1 LDQRPG
7 SRPLVQ
13 GLYWRRRIAAV
24 ERFNSKDETHAMKAL
39 ARILCCCLLGIAGC
53 ALSSDVVVLEQRLES
68 LEAQNYD
75 LRQRLKESLSELSK
89 TRGSTEKNLR
99 SKYAGVNV
107 EMDNLRQELQRV
119 NGRLEEIDYLLNRK
133 LAQYEADGSKHQ
145 ERLEEL
151 SLSVAK
157 SEKQIA
163 ALEQYLNI
171 EGKPAA
177 APAASAAAPSAAAA
191 SAAPTDK
198 DLYSEGRQAFD
209 NGKMD
214 KSRQLFLSLI
224 KTFPKS
230 AYADNA
236 QFWIAESYYR
246 EKWYERAILEYQ
258 TVIEKYPKGNK
269 VPAAKH
275 KQGMAFLQIGDK
287 ANARIIFNDLV
298 KKHPKSSEA
307 KIAAQKLKEF

>member
-1 LDQRPG
+1 LTNGRQ
-7 SRPLVQ
+7 SRPLVKD
-13 GLYWRRRIAAV
+13 LSWCRRVLAADY
-24 ERFNSKDETHAMKAL
+24 FTSNDDTHAMKAL
-39 ARILCCCLLGIAGC
+39 TLILCCALLGLSGC
-53 ALSSDVVVLEQRLES
+53 ALSSDVVILEQRLES

-75 LRQRLKESLSELSK
+75 LRQRLRESFDELGSA
-89 TRGSTEKNLR
+89 RGQAEKNLR

-107 EMDNLRQELQRV
+107 DIENLRKELQIV

-133 LAQYEADGSKHQ
+133 LAQFEADGSKRQ

-157 SEKQIA
+157 SEKQISE
-163 ALEQYLNI
+163 LEQYLNI
-171 EGKPAA
+171 EGKPTPKTAVA
-177 APAASAAAPSAAAA
+177 APVSNRKDST
-191 SAAPTDK
+191 APTAK
-198 DLYSEGRQAFD
+198 DIYTNGRQAFD
-209 NGKMD
+209 SGKMD
-214 KSRQLFLSLI
+214 ESRQLFLSLI
-224 KTFPKS
+224 KNFPKS
-230 AYADNA
+230 DYADNA

-275 KQGMAFLQIGDK
+275 KQGMAFLKIGDK
-287 ANARIIFNDLV
+287 ANARIILNDLV

>member
-1 LDQRPG
+1 
-7 SRPLVQ
+7 
-13 GLYWRRRIAAV
+13 
-24 ERFNSKDETHAMKAL
+24 MKTLAL
-39 ARILCCCLLGIAGC
+39 IICCSLLGVSGC
-53 ALSSDVVVLEQRLES
+53 ALSGDVVVLEQRLES

-75 LRQRLKESLSELSK
+75 LRQRFKSSLNDLDK
-89 TRGSTEKNLR
+89 TRGNTEKNLR

-107 EMDNLRQELQRV
+107 SIDNLRQELQQV
-119 NGRLEEIDYLLNRK
+119 NGRIEEIDYLLNRK
-133 LAQYEADGSKHQ
+133 LAQYDEEGQKRQ

-163 ALEQYLNI
+163 QLEQYLNI
-171 EGKPAA
+171 ERK
-177 APAASAAAPSAAAA
+177 SAQPSAVVAPVQGTT
-191 SAAPTDK
+191 SPAAPTAK
-198 DLYSEGRQAFD
+198 QLYNDGRHAFD

-214 KSRQLFLSLI
+214 KSRQIFLSLI
-224 KTFPKS
+224 KGHQKS
-230 AYADNA
+230 EYADNA

-287 ANARIIFNDLV
+287 ANARIILNDLV
-298 KKHPKSSEA
+298 KKHPNSSEA

>member
-1 LDQRPG
+1 
-7 SRPLVQ
+7 
-13 GLYWRRRIAAV
+13 
-24 ERFNSKDETHAMKAL
+24 MKAL
-39 ARILCCCLLGIAGC
+39 TLILCCTLLGITGC
-53 ALSSDVVVLEQRLES
+53 ALSRDVVILEQRLES

-75 LRQRLKESLSELSK
+75 LRQRLKESLDEVSI
-89 TRGSTEKNLR
+89 TRGKTEKNLR

-107 EMDNLRQELQRV
+107 DIENLRKELQKV
-119 NGRLEEIDYLLNRK
+119 NGRLEEIDYFLNRK
-133 LAQYEADGSKHQ
+133 MVQFEADGSKRQ

-157 SEKQIA
+157 SEKQIS

-171 EGKPAA
+171 EGKPTPTPGVS
-177 APAASAAAPSAAAA
+177 APGPVGKGST
-191 SAAPTDK
+191 APTAK
-198 DLYSEGRQAFD
+198 DIYSDGRQAFD

-214 KSRQLFLSLI
+214 ESRQLFLSLI
-224 KTFPKS
+224 KNFPKS
-230 AYADNA
+230 DYADNA

-275 KQGMAFLQIGDK
+275 KQGMAFLKIGDK
-287 ANARIIFNDLV
+287 ANARIILNDLV

>member
-1 LDQRPG
+1 
-7 SRPLVQ
+7 
-13 GLYWRRRIAAV
+13 
-24 ERFNSKDETHAMKAL
+24 M
-39 ARILCCCLLGIAGC
+39 
-53 ALSSDVVVLEQRLES
+53 SSDVVILERRLES

-75 LRQRLKESLSELSK
+75 LRQRLKESVNELGK
-89 TRGSTEKNLR
+89 TRGQEEKNLR

-107 EMDNLRQELQRV
+107 DVENLRKELQTV

-133 LAQYEADGSKHQ
+133 LAQFETDGDKRQ

-157 SEKQIA
+157 SEKQISE
-163 ALEQYLNI
+163 LEKYLNI
-171 EGKPAA
+171 EGRPTPTPAVSAPVSGKTGSSTA
-177 APAASAAAPSAAAA
+177 ANP
-191 SAAPTDK
+191 K
-198 DLYSEGRQAFD
+198 DIYSKGRQAFD

-214 KSRQLFLSLI
+214 ESRQLFLSLV
-224 KTFPKS
+224 KKFPKS
-230 AYADNA
+230 EYADNA
-236 QFWIAESYYR
+236 QFWIAESYFR

-275 KQGMAFLQIGDK
+275 KQGMAFLKIGDK
-287 ANARIIFNDLV
+287 ANARIILNDLV
-298 KKHPKSSEA
+298 KKHPNSSEA

>member
-1 LDQRPG
+1 
-7 SRPLVQ
+7 
-13 GLYWRRRIAAV
+13 
-24 ERFNSKDETHAMKAL
+24 M
-39 ARILCCCLLGIAGC
+39 
-53 ALSSDVVVLEQRLES
+53 SSDVVVLEQRLES

-75 LRQRLKESLSELSK
+75 LRQRLKENLDELGR
-89 TRGSTEKNLR
+89 TRGKEEKNLR

-107 EMDNLRQELQRV
+107 DIENLRSELQQV
-119 NGRLEEIDYLLNRK
+119 NGRLEEIDYMLNRK
-133 LAQYEADGSKHQ
+133 LAQYEADGNKRQ

-157 SEKQIA
+157 SEKQISELA
-163 ALEQYLNI
+163 RYLNI
-171 EGKPAA
+171 EGKPTPTRTAA
-177 APAASAAAPSAAAA
+177 APVPGDKGTT
-191 SAAPTDK
+191 APTAK
-198 DLYSEGRQAFD
+198 DIYSNGRQAFD

-214 KSRQLFLSLI
+214 EARQLFLSLI
-224 KTFPKS
+224 KNFPKS
-230 AYADNA
+230 DYADNA

>member
-1 LDQRPG
+1 
-7 SRPLVQ
+7 
-13 GLYWRRRIAAV
+13 
-24 ERFNSKDETHAMKAL
+24 MKAL
-39 ARILCCCLLGIAGC
+39 TLILCCALMWLSGC
-53 ALSSDVVVLEQRLES
+53 ALSSDVVILEQRLES

-75 LRQRLKESLSELSK
+75 LRQRLKESLDEL
-89 TRGSTEKNLR
+89 GSASGQSEKNLR

-107 EMDNLRQELQRV
+107 DIENLRKELQIV

-133 LAQYEADGSKHQ
+133 LAQFETDGSKRQ

-157 SEKQIA
+157 SEKLISE
-163 ALEQYLNI
+163 LKQYLNI
-171 EGKPAA
+171 EGKPT
-177 APAASAAAPSAAAA
+177 PKPVASAPVSGRE
-191 SAAPTDK
+191 SSKAPTAK
-198 DLYSEGRQAFD
+198 DIYSNGRQAFD

-214 KSRQLFLSLI
+214 ESRQLFLSLI
-224 KTFPKS
+224 KNFPKS
-230 AYADNA
+230 DYADNA
-236 QFWIAESYYR
+236 QFWIAESYYS

-275 KQGMAFLQIGDK
+275 KQGMAFLKIGDK
-287 ANARIIFNDLV
+287 ANARIILNDLV

>member
-1 LDQRPG
+1 
-7 SRPLVQ
+7 
-13 GLYWRRRIAAV
+13 
-24 ERFNSKDETHAMKAL
+24 MKTLAL
-39 ARILCCCLLGIAGC
+39 IICCSLLGICGC
-53 ALSSDVVVLEQRLES
+53 ALSRDVVMLEQRLES

-75 LRQRLKESLSELSK
+75 LRQRLKESMNDLSK

-107 EMDNLRQELQRV
+107 SIDNLRKELQLV
-119 NGRLEEIDYLLNRK
+119 NGRIEEIDYLLNRK
-133 LAQYEADGSKHQ
+133 LAQYDEDGHKRQ

-151 SLSVAK
+151 SLSVAR
-157 SEKQIA
+157 SEKQISQ
-163 ALEQYLNI
+163 LEQYLNI
-171 EGKPAA
+171 EGKPA
-177 APAASAAAPSAAAA
+177 PPSAIVAPVPGTT
-191 SAAPTDK
+191 SPEAPTAK
-198 DLYSEGRQAFD
+198 QLYNDGRQAFD

-224 KTFPKS
+224 KDHPKS
-230 AYADNA
+230 DYADNA

-287 ANARIIFNDLV
+287 ANARIILNDLV
-298 KKHPKSSEA
+298 KKHPNSSEA

>member
-1 LDQRPG
+1 
-7 SRPLVQ
+7 
-13 GLYWRRRIAAV
+13 
-24 ERFNSKDETHAMKAL
+24 MKTLAL
-39 ARILCCCLLGIAGC
+39 IICCSLLGISGC
-53 ALSSDVVVLEQRLES
+53 ALSRDVVVLEQRLES

-75 LRQRLKESLSELSK
+75 LRQRLKDSMSDLSK

-107 EMDNLRQELQRV
+107 SIDNLRQELQQV
-119 NGRLEEIDYLLNRK
+119 NGRIEEIDYLLNRK
-133 LAQYEADGSKHQ
+133 LTQYDEDAKKRQ

-157 SEKQIA
+157 SEKQISQ
-163 ALEQYLNI
+163 LEQYLSI
-171 EGKPAA
+171 EGKPV
-177 APAASAAAPSAAAA
+177 PPSAIVAPVPGKT
-191 SAAPTDK
+191 SPAAPTAK
-198 DLYSEGRQAFD
+198 QLYNDGRQAFD

-224 KTFPKS
+224 KDHPKS
-230 AYADNA
+230 DYADNA

-287 ANARIIFNDLV
+287 ANARIILNDLV
-298 KKHPKSSEA
+298 KKHPNSSEA

>member
-1 LDQRPG
+1 
-7 SRPLVQ
+7 
-13 GLYWRRRIAAV
+13 
-24 ERFNSKDETHAMKAL
+24 MKTLAL
-39 ARILCCCLLGIAGC
+39 IICCSLLGISGC
-53 ALSSDVVVLEQRLES
+53 ALSGDVVVLEQRLES

-75 LRQRLKESLSELSK
+75 LRQRLKDSMNDLSK
-89 TRGSTEKNLR
+89 TRGDSEKTLR
-99 SKYAGVNV
+99 SKYAGMNVNI
-107 EMDNLRQELQRV
+107 DNLRKELQQV
-119 NGRLEEIDYLLNRK
+119 NGRIEEIDYLLNRK
-133 LAQYEADGSKHQ
+133 LAQYDEDGNKRQ

-163 ALEQYLNI
+163 QLEQYLNI
-171 EGKPAA
+171 EGKSAPPSAIAAPVPGAASPAA
-177 APAASAAAPSAAAA
+177 LTA
-191 SAAPTDK
+191 K
-198 DLYSEGRQAFD
+198 QLYNDGRQAFD

-224 KTFPKS
+224 KGHPKS
-230 AYADNA
+230 DYADNA
-236 QFWIAESYYR
+236 QFWVAESYYR

-275 KQGMAFLQIGDK
+275 KQGMAFLKIGDK
-287 ANARIIFNDLV
+287 ANARIILNDLV
-298 KKHPKSSEA
+298 KKHPNSNEA

>member
-1 LDQRPG
+1 
-7 SRPLVQ
+7 
-13 GLYWRRRIAAV
+13 
-24 ERFNSKDETHAMKAL
+24 MKTLAL
-39 ARILCCCLLGIAGC
+39 IICCSLLGISGC
-53 ALSSDVVVLEQRLES
+53 ALSGDVVVLEQRLES

-75 LRQRLKESLSELSK
+75 LRQRLKENMNDLSE
-89 TRGSTEKNLR
+89 TRGSSEKNLR
-99 SKYAGVNV
+99 SKYAGLNV
-107 EMDNLRQELQRV
+107 SFDNLRKELQQV
-119 NGRLEEIDYLLNRK
+119 NGRIEEIDYLLNRK
-133 LAQYEADGSKHQ
+133 LTQYEEDGNKQQ

-163 ALEQYLNI
+163 QLEQYLNI
-171 EGKPAA
+171 EGKPAPPSA
-177 APAASAAAPSAAAA
+177 TVAPAPGTTSPAT
-191 SAAPTDK
+191 PTAK
-198 DLYSEGRQAFD
+198 QLYNDGRQAFD

-224 KTFPKS
+224 KGHPKS
-230 AYADNA
+230 DYADNA

-269 VPAAKH
+269 VPSAKH
-275 KQGMAFLQIGDK
+275 KQGMAFLKIGDK
-287 ANARIIFNDLV
+287 ANARIILNDLV
-298 KKHPKSSEA
+298 KKHPNSNEA

>member
-1 LDQRPG
+1 M
-7 SRPLVQ
+7 
-13 GLYWRRRIAAV
+13 YCRRRIAAA
-24 ERFNSKDETHAMKAL
+24 ELFTSKDETHAMKAL
-39 ARILCCCLLGIAGC
+39 ALILCCCLLGIAGC
-53 ALSSDVVVLEQRLES
+53 ALSRDVVVIEQRLES

-107 EMDNLRQELQRV
+107 EVDNLRQELQRV

-133 LAQYEADGSKHQ
+133 LAQYEADGNKNQ

-163 ALEQYLNI
+163 ELEQYLNI

-177 APAASAAAPSAAAA
+177 AKPKASTAAPSAAAA
-191 SAAPTDK
+191 STALTDK
-198 DLYSEGRQAFD
+198 EIYSEGRQAFD

-224 KTFPKS
+224 KKFPKS
-230 AYADNA
+230 EYADNA

-258 TVIEKYPKGNK
+258 TVIEKYPNGNK

-275 KQGMAFLQIGDK
+275 KQGMAFLKIGDK
-287 ANARIIFNDLV
+287 ANARIILNDLV
-298 KKHPKSSEA
+298 KKHPNSSEA